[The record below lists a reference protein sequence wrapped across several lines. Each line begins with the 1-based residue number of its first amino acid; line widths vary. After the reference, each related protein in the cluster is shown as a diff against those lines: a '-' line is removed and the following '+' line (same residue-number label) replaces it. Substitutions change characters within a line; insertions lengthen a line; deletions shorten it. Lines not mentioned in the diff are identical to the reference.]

1 MRPLKKVSRSPGRG
15 ALDKSV
21 LADPAEDLSLHR
33 GLKARQVSMI
43 TLGGS
48 LGTGLIIGSGTALV
62 RGGPLG
68 LWFGY
73 SFMGFI
79 CYLVMISLGEM
90 GAYLPHKKGF
100 AGYATRYVDP
110 AFGFALGYNY
120 LFKYF
125 VQTTNNVNAAGAV
138 VQYWTLSVPI
148 EVWMV
153 VYITLIFSINMM
165 GIRVFGEFE
174 FWFSSIKVIA
184 LVGLIVMGLIIDLG
198 GNPQHDRIGFRYW
211 NPPNGPL
218 GYYLISQVHNKQL
231 SQFLGF
237 WSTLTT
243 ALFSYI
249 GTELIGVTVGETQN
263 PRKNVPKAI
272 RRVFFRILVFYIGG
286 TFVISLT
293 VPSTNNT
300 LFVAN
305 ASKAGVAA
313 SPFVVATTLAG
324 IRVIN
329 HIINAIV
336 LIFVLSASNSDLY
349 IGSRTLYGL
358 AVERKAPRIFAK
370 VNRWGVPW
378 PALLLNTFVCFLT
391 FLNVSSS
398 SSIAFGWFSNL
409 IASFGAIT
417 WMCISYTHIAFM
429 RALKA
434 QGIDRNTL
442 PYKAPLQPFGSWFAL
457 FFTGLVLTFNGF
469 STFLPF
475 ASSSFITK
483 KEQEKVSMVI
493 SAFIMLTDGPGRSY
507 IAIPIFMLL
516 WMGYKVYFR
525 TTTIPAAEVDLI
537 TGKQEIDDE
546 EERFL
551 ANEKLS
557 GPRSRWQRF
566 WDAL

>member
-1 MRPLKKVSRSPGRG
+1 MKLTEIFDRPAQTEKSQ
-15 ALDKSV
+15 DKSV
-21 LADPAEDLSLHR
+21 LVDPDEHLSLHR
-33 GLKARQVSMI
+33 GLKARHVSMI

-79 CYLVMISLGEM
+79 CYLVMIALGEM

-110 AFGFALGYNY
+110 AFGFALGWNY

-153 VYITLIFSINMM
+153 IYIALIFAINLL

-174 FWFSSIKVIA
+174 FWFCSIKVVA
-184 LVGLIVMGLIIDLG
+184 LVGLILMGLIIDLG

-211 NPPNGPL
+211 RPPNGPL
-218 GYYLISQVHNKQL
+218 GDYLINQVHSLPL
-231 SQFLGF
+231 SRFLGF

-272 RRVFFRILVFYIGG
+272 RRMFFRILVFYVGG

-293 VPSTNNT
+293 VPSSNKT

-305 ASKAGVAA
+305 TSKAGAAA
-313 SPFVVATTLAG
+313 SPFVVATTLVG

-329 HIINAIV
+329 HVINAVV

-370 VNRWGVPW
+370 VNRMGVPW
-378 PALLLNTFVCFLT
+378 PSLVLNTLVCFLT
-391 FLNVSSS
+391 FLNASSS
-398 SSIAFGWFSNL
+398 SSVAFGWFSNL

-457 FFTGLVLTFNGF
+457 FFTGIVLTFNGF

-475 ASSSFITK
+475 VSSSFIT
-483 KEQEKVSMVI
+483 
-493 SAFIMLTDGPGRSY
+493 SY
-507 IAIPIFMLL
+507 IAIPIFIVL
-516 WMGYKVYFR
+516 WVRYKVYFR
-525 TTTIPAAEVDLI
+525 TRTIPAAEADLV

-546 EERFL
+546 EEEFL
-551 ANEKLS
+551 AREKLR
-557 GPRSRWQRF
+557 GPRSRLQRI
-566 WDAL
+566 WEAL

>member
-1 MRPLKKVSRSPGRG
+1 MKASKNDNGLHSPNSVPE
-15 ALDKSV
+15 KSV
-21 LADPAEDLSLHR
+21 LSDPDEHLSLHR

-79 CYLVMISLGEM
+79 CYLVMIALGEM

-148 EVWMV
+148 EVWM
-153 VYITLIFSINMM
+153 LFCINLL

-174 FWFSSIKVIA
+174 FWFCSIKVVA
-184 LVGLIVMGLIIDLG
+184 LVGLILMGLIIDLG

-211 NPPNGPL
+211 DPPYGPL
-218 GYYLISQVHNKQL
+218 GYYLINEVHNKKL

-272 RRVFFRILVFYIGG
+272 KRMFFRIVVFYIGG

-293 VPSTNNT
+293 T

-305 ASKAGVAA
+305 SSKAGAAA
-313 SPFVVATTLAG
+313 SPFVVATTLVG
-324 IRVIN
+324 VRVIN
-329 HIINAIV
+329 HVINAVV

-349 IGSRTLYGL
+349 IGSR
-358 AVERKAPRIFAK
+358 RSPRIFAK
-370 VNRWGVPW
+370 VNKRGVPW
-378 PALLLNTFVCFLT
+378 PALVLNTLVCFLT
-391 FLNVSSS
+391 FLNASSS

-409 IASFGAIT
+409 IACFGAIT

-434 QGIDRNTL
+434 QGIDRNSL

-457 FFTGLVLTFNGF
+457 CFTGLVLTFNGF

-475 ASSSFITK
+475 VSSSFIT
-483 KEQEKVSMVI
+483 
-493 SAFIMLTDGPGRSY
+493 SY
-507 IAIPIFMLL
+507 ISIPIFVVL
-516 WMGYKVYFR
+516 WVGYKVYFR
-525 TTTIPAAEVDLI
+525 TSTIPASEADLF
-537 TGKQEIDDE
+537 TGKKEIDDE
-546 EERFL
+546 EEEFVAR
-551 ANEKLS
+551 EKLK
-557 GPRSRWQRF
+557 GPRSRLQRI
-566 WDAL
+566 WDEL

>member
-1 MRPLKKVSRSPGRG
+1 MVAALPSRRIHGSVCPNKHEEPLFDNTLVDTSQ
-15 ALDKSV
+15 
-21 LADPAEDLSLHR
+21 EHSLHR
-33 GLKARQVSMI
+33 GLKARQISMI

-48 LGTGLIIGSGTALV
+48 LGTGLIIGSGTALT

-68 LWFGY
+68 LFVGY
-73 SFMGFI
+73 SFMGLI

-110 AFGFALGYNY
+110 AFGFALGWNY

-125 VQTTNNVNAAGAV
+125 IQTTNNVNAAGAV

-153 VYITLIFSINMM
+153 IYIAIIFSVNLL
-165 GIRVFGEFE
+165 GIRFFGEFE
-174 FWFSSIKVIA
+174 FWSCSIKVIA
-184 LVGLIVMGLIIDLG
+184 LVGLILMGLVIDLG
-198 GNPQHDRIGFRYW
+198 GNPQGDRIGFRYW
-211 NPPNGPL
+211 RYPYGPM
-218 GYYLISQVHNKQL
+218 GTYLLDQVHNSPL
-231 SQFLGF
+231 SMFLGF

-249 GTELIGVTVGETQN
+249 GTELIGVTVGEAQN
-263 PRKNVPKAI
+263 PRKNIPKAI
-272 RRVFFRILVFYIGG
+272 RRMFIRILVFYVGG

-305 ASKAGVAA
+305 TSKAGAAA
-313 SPFVVATTLAG
+313 SPFVVATTIVG
-324 IRVIN
+324 IKVIN
-329 HIINAIV
+329 HVINAVV

-370 VNRWGVPW
+370 VNRIGVPW
-378 PALLLNTFVCFLT
+378 PALILCTSVCFLT

-398 SSIAFGWFSNL
+398 SSVAFGWFANL

-429 RALKA
+429 KALAA
-434 QGIDRNTL
+434 QGVSRDTL
-442 PYKAPLQPFGSWFAL
+442 PYKAPFQPYGSWFAL
-457 FFTGLVLTFNGF
+457 VFTGIVLLFNGF
-469 STFLPF
+469 STFIPF
-475 ASSSFITK
+475 SSATF
-483 KEQEKVSMVI
+483 
-493 SAFIMLTDGPGRSY
+493 LTSY
-507 IAIPIFMLL
+507 IAIPIFLVL
-516 WMGYKVYFR
+516 WLGYKVFCK
-525 TTTIPAAEVDLI
+525 TKTIPASQVDLV
-537 TGKQEIDDE
+537 TGKKEIDEE
-546 EERFL
+546 EERFI
-551 ANEKLS
+551 AEEKLLGTKS
-557 GPRSRWQRF
+557 VMGRV

>member
-1 MRPLKKVSRSPGRG
+1 MVHPRGDHESISQTESEKMTEDDALK
-15 ALDKSV
+15 
-21 LADPAEDLSLHR
+21 DPVKELSLHR
-33 GLKARQVSMI
+33 GLKARQISMI

-48 LGTGLIIGSGTALV
+48 LGTGLILGSATALE

-68 LWFGY
+68 LFFGY
-73 SFMGFI
+73 SFMGLI

-100 AGYATRYVDP
+100 AGHATRYVDP
-110 AFGFALGYNY
+110 AFGFALGWNY

-125 VQTTNNVNAAGAV
+125 VQTTNNVNATGAV

-153 VYITLIFSINMM
+153 IYITIIFLINLL
-165 GIRVFGEFE
+165 GIRFFGEFE
-174 FWFSSIKVIA
+174 FWFCSIKVIS
-184 LVGLIVMGLIIDLG
+184 LVGLILMGLIIDLG

-211 NPPNGPL
+211 RPPYGPL
-218 GYYLISQVHNKQL
+218 GDYLLSEVHDEQL
-231 SQFLGF
+231 SKFLGF

-249 GTELIGVTVGETQN
+249 GTELIGVTIGEAQN
-263 PRKNVPKAI
+263 PRKSVPKAI
-272 RRVFFRILVFYIGG
+272 RRMYFRILVFYVGG

-293 VPSTNNT
+293 VPSTNTT
-300 LFVAN
+300 LFVASG
-305 ASKAGVAA
+305 SKAGAAA

-324 IRVIN
+324 IRVLN
-329 HIINAIV
+329 HVINAVV

-358 AVERKAPRIFAK
+358 AVENKAPRIFAK
-370 VNRWGVPW
+370 VNRFGVPW
-378 PALLLNTFVCFLT
+378 PSLVLCTLVCFLT

-398 SSIAFGWFSNL
+398 SSIGTCLPTLSFPSSTHLDAPAFGWFANL

-434 QGIDRNTL
+434 QGISRDTL
-442 PYKAPLQPFGSWFAL
+442 PYKAPFQPYGSWFAL
-457 FFTGLVLTFNGF
+457 LFTGIVLIFNGF
-469 STFLPF
+469 STFMPF
-475 ASSSFITK
+475 ATATFVT
-483 KEQEKVSMVI
+483 
-493 SAFIMLTDGPGRSY
+493 SY
-507 IAIPIFMLL
+507 IAIPIFFTL
-516 WMGYKVYFR
+516 WASYKVYYR
-525 TTTIPAAEVDLI
+525 TKTVPASKADLV
-537 TGKQEIDDE
+537 TGKKEIDE
-546 EERFL
+546 EEEQFIAQEMLR
-551 ANEKLS
+551 
-557 GPRSRWQRF
+557 GPRTRLQRI

>member
-1 MRPLKKVSRSPGRG
+1 M
-15 ALDKSV
+15 KSSKGSNGIPPPNSTPEKSIFV
-21 LADPAEDLSLHR
+21 DPDEVLSLHQD
-33 GLKARQVSMI
+33 LKARQVSMI

-73 SFMGFI
+73 SLMGFI
-79 CYLVMISLGEM
+79 CYLVMVALGEM
-90 GAYLPHKKGF
+90 RAYLPHKKGF

-138 VQYWTLSVPI
+138 VQYWTLAVPI

-153 VYITLIFSINMM
+153 IYIAFIFAINLL
-165 GIRVFGEFE
+165 GIRVFGE
-174 FWFSSIKVIA
+174 
-184 LVGLIVMGLIIDLG
+184 
-198 GNPQHDRIGFRYW
+198 YW

-218 GYYLISQVHNKQL
+218 GYYLINQVHNKQL

-272 RRVFFRILVFYIGG
+272 KRMFFRIVVFYIGG

-293 VPSTNNT
+293 VPSTNKT

-305 ASKAGVAA
+305 TSKAGAA
-313 SPFVVATTLAG
+313 SSPFVVATTLVG

-329 HIINAIV
+329 HVINAVV

-349 IGSRTLYGL
+349 IGSRTLYSL

-370 VNRWGVPW
+370 VNRMGVSW
-378 PALLLNTFVCFLT
+378 PALILNTLVCFLT
-391 FLNVSSS
+391 FLNASSS
-398 SSIAFGWFSNL
+398 SCVAFGWFSNL

-417 WMCISYTHIAFM
+417 WMCIVYTHIAFM

-434 QGIDRNTL
+434 QGIDRSTL

-457 FFTGLVLTFNGF
+457 WFTGLVLTFNGF

-475 ASSSFITK
+475 ASSSFIT
-483 KEQEKVSMVI
+483 
-493 SAFIMLTDGPGRSY
+493 SY
-507 IAIPIFMLL
+507 IAIPIFIVL
-516 WMGYKVYFR
+516 WAGYKVLFR
-525 TTTIPAAEVDLI
+525 TSTIRAAEVDLI
-537 TGKQEIDDE
+537 TNRK
-546 EERFL
+546 
-551 ANEKLS
+551 
-557 GPRSRWQRF
+557 
-566 WDAL
+566 

>member
-1 MRPLKKVSRSPGRG
+1 MKPSKGASHSSRHGVP
-15 ALDKSV
+15 DKSV
-21 LADPAEDLSLHR
+21 LVDPDEGLSLHR
-33 GLKARQVSMI
+33 GLNARQISMI

-79 CYLVMISLGEM
+79 CYLVMIAIGEM

-100 AGYATRYVDP
+100 AGYAARYVDP

-148 EVWMV
+148 EAWMTI
-153 VYITLIFSINMM
+153 YITFIFCVNML

-174 FWFSSIKVIA
+174 FWFCSIKVIA
-184 LVGLIVMGLIIDLG
+184 LVGLILMGLVIDLG

-218 GYYLISQVHNKQL
+218 GHYLISQVHNAQL
-231 SQFLGF
+231 SQFVGF

-272 RRVFFRILVFYIGG
+272 RRVFYRIVVFYIGG

-293 VPSTNNT
+293 VPSTTNT

-305 ASKAGVAA
+305 TSKAGAA
-313 SPFVVATTLAG
+313 SSPFVVATTLAG

-329 HIINAIV
+329 HVINGIV

-378 PALLLNTFVCFLT
+378 PALLLNTLVCFLT
-391 FLNVSSS
+391 FLNASSS
-398 SSIAFGWFSNL
+398 SSIGEAPSPSFPFS
-409 IASFGAIT
+409 F
-417 WMCISYTHIAFM
+417 
-429 RALKA
+429 
-434 QGIDRNTL
+434 
-442 PYKAPLQPFGSWFAL
+442 PLDLRSSCPL
-457 FFTGLVLTFNGF
+457 FIHNFSLWLVLEFDR
-469 STFLPF
+469 
-475 ASSSFITK
+475 K
-483 KEQEKVSMVI
+483 
-493 SAFIMLTDGPGRSY
+493 
-507 IAIPIFMLL
+507 L
-516 WMGYKVYFR
+516 WRDYVDVYLVHTHAREADIWVMQCIHAR
-525 TTTIPAAEVDLI
+525 TEGARD
-537 TGKQEIDDE
+537 
-546 EERFL
+546 
-551 ANEKLS
+551 
-557 GPRSRWQRF
+557 
-566 WDAL
+566 